1 MGINPFLQLNLT
13 GAQVA
18 DLVAELLDPRAT
30 VLSRHHPGLERELVP
45 PDHVLIPGDLGA
57 KARQLLGDLR
67 TGGLDFCSR
76 FGQPGTYEPENVQ
89 CD

>member
-30 VLSRHHPGLERELVP
+30 VLSRQ
-45 PDHVLIPGDLGA
+45 